1 MHCFTDLHIGDDELK
16 NLCLIEIERLLRLN
30 GRTLRQYECLPFP
43 DMTDNAVFENSF
55 IVDELNYNRDEMKSK
70 LHSFLQLM
78 TDEQKKVYDTIM
90 GSVMADK
97 GGFFFLYGYGGTGK
111 TFLWNTLSAAI
122 RSQGSIVLNVA
133 SSGIASLLLPG
144 GRTAHSRFCVPLN
157 ATETS
162 SCSIKQGSL
171 RANLLLQTKL
181 IIWDEAPMMH
191 RFCFEALDR
200 TMRDLM
206 TVQDP
211 QSLDKPFG
219 GKVVVLGGDFRQI
232 LPVIA
237 KGSKQD
243 ITRAAINASN
253 LWRHCRVLRLTTN
266 MRLSVAMSQYQA
278 AEIKEFAEWILHI
291 GDGYYESNESGEADI
306 EIPADLLI
314 QQSPDPIM
322 ELVNFAYPNMLS
334 RLFDFKLFEE

>member
-1 MHCFTDLHIGDDELK
+1 
-16 NLCLIEIERLLRLN
+16 
-30 GRTLRQYECLPFP
+30 
-43 DMTDNAVFENSF
+43 
-55 IVDELNYNRDEMKSK
+55 
-70 LHSFLQLM
+70 
-78 TDEQKKVYDTIM
+78 
-90 GSVMADK
+90 
-97 GGFFFLYGYGGTGK
+97 
-111 TFLWNTLSAAI
+111 
-122 RSQGSIVLNVA
+122 
-133 SSGIASLLLPG
+133 LLPG

-157 ATETS
+157 ATGAS

-171 RANLLLQTKL
+171 GAYLLLQTKL

-200 TMRDLM
+200 TMRNLK

-243 ITRAAINASN
+243 ITRATINASN

-266 MRLSVAMSQYQA
+266 MRLIVVTSQDQA
-278 AEIKEFAEWILHI
+278 A
-291 GDGYYESNESGEADI
+291 
-306 EIPADLLI
+306 
-314 QQSPDPIM
+314 
-322 ELVNFAYPNMLS
+322 
-334 RLFDFKLFEE
+334 